1 MANTKISQLPGVTVP
16 LSGTEVLPVVQSGTT
31 SQVSIDDFVLN
42 SVLPSGTANG
52 VLYLNGSKIAT
63 SGSALTFDGSTLS
76 VSNNLSVGSTI
87 SETVGGTQYPVVSQ
101 ADLGTA
107 PNEIPLNQY
116 LGNLAYQ
123 DAGSIAGN
131 VVIGGTVTS
140 AGSTSTSPS
149 VISVNSSTDA
159 LRITQTGTG
168 NALVVEDSANPDSTP
183 TVIDATGR
191 VVIGRTT
198 GLSSTPLGYANLQII
213 GTDTQT
219 SQTALWNFD
228 NTAAASWLSLNKSRG
243 AIGVNS
249 IVQSGDTLGRVAGF
263 GADGTDYIRAAQIS
277 FEVDGTPG
285 TNDMPGR
292 LVFSTTADGA
302 SSPTERMRI
311 NSAGNVGIG
320 TSGGSTVQLSVS
332 GTNSIDTSYSLFY
345 GNAQVSSAN
354 TASGNGF
361 YSQMGAA
368 ATATT
373 TELYQF
379 RAGQG
384 TFTAGAAIG
393 NQYGFRAEAS
403 LTGATNNYGFYSNI
417 ASGTGRWNFYASGT
431 AANYFAGDM
440 KFGSSVTET
449 VYTLGTSGTLAL
461 NPANGTIQTCAAAG
475 NITFTDSL
483 ASGQSISL
491 RLTNGA
497 SYTINWP
504 TINWVTSAGNA
515 APTLTAND
523 TVVFWKIST
532 TLYGAYVGSGV

>member
-311 NSAGNVGIG
+311 DSAGNV
-320 TSGGSTVQLSVS
+320 T
-332 GTNSIDTSYSLFY
+332 FK
-345 GNAQVSSAN
+345 NA
-354 TASGNGF
+354 
-361 YSQMGAA
+361 
-368 ATATT
+368 
-373 TELYQF
+373 
-379 RAGQG
+379 
-384 TFTAGAAIG
+384 I
-393 NQYGFRAEAS
+393 
-403 LTGATNNYGFYSNI
+403 
-417 ASGTGRWNFYASGT
+417 
-431 AANYFAGDM
+431 
-440 KFGSSVTET
+440 TET

-461 NPANGTIQTCAAAG
+461 DPANGTIQSCAAAG
-475 NITFTDSL
+475 TVTFTDSL
-483 ASGQSISL
+483 SSGQSISL
-491 RLTNGA
+491 RLTSGS
-497 SYTINWP
+497 SYTITWP
-504 TINWVTSAGNA
+504 TITWVTSAGNV

-532 TLYGAYVGSGV
+532 TLYGAYVGSGA